1 MKALFSKIIPYV
13 TVLLAMLAW
22 AFGSVLY
29 KETLIAWWEPLSLAL
44 ILAIATLFFAKKCQ
58 CLTRADINILNGI
71 CHLFHASACCYPTI
85 LGGTSMLAEPSSTR
99 EEKVTVLSNHIE
111 THNQTRRVGN
121 HRYVPAGERKEYY
134 LQVIF
139 ENGTRKKLPVSLSTY
154 NKTRTNATRTLT
166 LEKGFFGYTIIKK
179 GI

>member
-1 MKALFSKIIPYV
+1 MPSISRKRF
-13 TVLLAMLAW
+13 LLSHDLGRKLHARR
-22 AFGSVLY
+22 SVFY
-29 KETLIAWWEPLSLAL
+29 PGRKSNRTLK
-44 ILAIATLFFAKKCQ
+44 TYRNTK
-58 CLTRADINILNGI
+58 
-71 CHLFHASACCYPTI
+71 
-85 LGGTSMLAEPSSTR
+85 
-99 EEKVTVLSNHIE
+99 
-111 THNQTRRVGN
+111 QTRRVGN

-154 NKTRTNATRTLT
+154 NNTRTNATRTLT

>member
-1 MKALFSKIIPYV
+1 MKALFIKIIPYV
-13 TVLLAMLAW
+13 TVLLAMIAW
-22 AFGSVLY
+22 GIGSVIY
-29 KETLIAWWEPLSLAL
+29 KETLIAWWEPLLMAL
-44 ILAIATLFFAKKCQ
+44 ILAIATLFLYKNWQ
-58 CLTRADINILNGI
+58 WLTRSNSKKLNGI
-71 CHLFHASACCYPTI
+71 CHLFHVSALCNFLI
-85 LGGTSMLAEPSSTR
+85 LGGNFILADPSFTR
-99 EEKVTVLSNHIE
+99 EEKVTVLSKHIE
-111 THNQTRRVGN
+111 THKQTRRVGN

-139 ENGTRKKLPVSLSTY
+139 ENGTRKKLPVSHSTY

>member
-1 MKALFSKIIPYV
+1 MKALFFKIIPYV
-13 TVLLAMLAW
+13 IMLLAVLAW
-22 AFGSVLY
+22 AFGFVLY
-29 KETLIAWWEPLSLAL
+29 KETLIAWWEPLLMAL
-44 ILAIATLFFAKKCQ
+44 ILAIATLFFAKKWQ
-58 CLTRADINILNGI
+58 WLTRSDNNILNGI
-71 CHLFHASACCYPTI
+71 CHLFHASAFCYLMI
-85 LGGTSMLAEPSSTR
+85 LGGNFMLADPSSTR
-99 EEKVTVLSNHIE
+99 EEKVTVLSKHIE
-111 THNQTRRVGN
+111 THKQTRRVGN

>member
-13 TVLLAMLAW
+13 TVLLAMIAW
-22 AFGSVLY
+22 GIGYAIYG
-29 KETLIAWWEPLSLAL
+29 ETLIDWWEPLSMAL
-44 ILAIATLFFAKKCQ
+44 ILAIATLFLYKNWQ
-58 CLTRADINILNGI
+58 WLTRSNSKILNGI
-71 CHLFHASACCYPTI
+71 CHLFHVSALCYFLI
-85 LGGTSMLAEPSSTR
+85 LGGNFILADPSSTR
-99 EEKVTVLSNHIE
+99 EEKVTVLSKDIE
-111 THNQTRRVGN
+111 THKQTRRVGN